1 MDKYWKIQDKGETA
15 EILFYGDIG
24 DSWEPDSI
32 TAKDFAK
39 ELKEIAP
46 RDVVL
51 RINSPGGSVFEAH
64 AIYNILKT
72 YKGNVTAHIDG
83 LCASA
88 ATVVAC
94 AAGKVIMPRNALFMI
109 HDPACFS
116 MDALKADDCRKTAD
130 MLDKIKDSILEIY
143 IAKVNGKTSR
153 EAISELMGNETWMTA
168 EEAETAGFI
177 DEIDDYGID
186 AKDENGCAVIN
197 GVSMRVS
204 AACLA
209 KLQRKGVKDM
219 KEDSMMEKVKAALRE
234 LGFAKAEET
243 PAPID
248 EEDLAKVEENRKEV
262 LAAMKCGKAHA
273 DALIDA
279 AIASGKT
286 VEDIQPLFDAVADVA
301 EAEPQIVEKKFVAVD
316 ELEKLIRDQ
325 TESGAAGVKP
335 APTPEKTEDDSS
347 VDSIVN
353 FVNSVI
359 RK

>member
-1 MDKYWKIQDKGETA
+1 MDKYWKIQNKGEAA

-39 ELKEIAP
+39 ELQEIAP

-51 RINSPGGSVFEAH
+51 RINSPGGSVFDAH
-64 AIYNILKT
+64 AIYNVLKT
-72 YKGNVTAHIDG
+72 YKGDVTAHIDG

-94 AAGKVIMPRNALFMI
+94 AAKKVIMPKNALFMI
-109 HDPACFS
+109 HDPACYAF
-116 MDALKADDCRKTAD
+116 DALKADDCRKTAD

-143 IAKVNGKTSR
+143 LTKAGGKTSR
-153 EAISELMGNETWMTA
+153 DTISKLMENETWMTA
-168 EEAETAGFI
+168 EEAEAAGFI

-186 AKDENGCAVIN
+186 AKDENGCAVVN
-197 GVSMRVS
+197 GVTMRVS
-204 AACLA
+204 AACLV

-219 KEDSMMEKVKAALRE
+219 KEDSIMEKVKAALRE
-234 LGFAKAEET
+234 LGFAKEET

-248 EEDLAKVEENRKEV
+248 EEAIAKAEETRKET

-273 DALIDA
+273 DALVDA

-286 VEDIQPLFDAVADVA
+286 AEEIRPLFDAVADVA

-316 ELEKLIRDQ
+316 EIEKLIRDQ
-325 TESGAAGVKP
+325 TGSGAEGVKA
-335 APTPEKTEDDSS
+335 APVLQKTETETSA
-347 VDSIVN
+347 DSIVD